1 MNCFFPVRSW
11 PSSTTYKPTT
21 ATLVWWSRSSKQN
34 EAGCSNCTVSLGD
47 VPVLF
52 WTAPVARFKQK
63 PGSLAILYLL
73 FQYIPPPLPRPYSG
87 LDGDSRTQFNSPT
100 GEKCQTSLAPD
111 TPALVQLPE
120 HPEVPVPHLGALRMP
135 ISVSGM
141 FLLLSISP
149 SATPFTPAAYTHS
162 SNSSF
167 PETSGNHPL
176 MFPYCT
182 TYMLPSPPISQ
193 L

>member
-1 MNCFFPVRSW
+1 MKQTALTVLSLWVMCQSYFEQPQWQDLNKSQALYQYFI
-11 PSSTTYKPTT
+11 SSF
-21 ATLVWWSRSSKQN
+21 S
-34 EAGCSNCTVSLGD
+34 
-47 VPVLF
+47 
-52 WTAPVARFKQK
+52 
-63 PGSLAILYLL
+63 
-73 FQYIPPPLPRPYSG
+73 
-87 LDGDSRTQFNSPT
+87 
-100 GEKCQTSLAPD
+100 TSLHLYPGLILAWMGIPGHNSIAPPEKNAKPHWLQ
-111 TPALVQLPE
+111 TLALVQLLE

-149 SATPFTPAAYTHS
+149 SPTPFTPAAYTHS

-167 PETSGNHPL
+167 PETFGNHPL

-182 TYMLPSPPISQ
+182 TYMLLSPPISQ